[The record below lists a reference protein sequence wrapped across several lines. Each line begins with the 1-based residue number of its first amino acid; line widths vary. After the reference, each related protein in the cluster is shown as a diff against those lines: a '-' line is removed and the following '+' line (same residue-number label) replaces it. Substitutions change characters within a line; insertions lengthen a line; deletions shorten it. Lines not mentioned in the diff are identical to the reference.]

1 MSAATWYRWRDG
13 RLLLDCRLKPRGRA
27 NRVLG
32 LRQGRLQ
39 VQVKAP
45 PVDGKANA
53 ALCALLATEFRLP
66 RQRAELVS
74 GARGPDKTVAL
85 HQPAGLPDWF
95 TELSQSPA

>member
-1 MSAATWYRWRDG
+1 MNPAAWYRWRADQ
-13 RLLLDCRLKPRGRA
+13 LLLDCRLKPRGRA

-53 ALCALLATEFRLP
+53 ALCSLLATEFQLP
-66 RQRAELVS
+66 RQHAELVS
-74 GARGPDKTVAL
+74 GARGPNKTVAL
-85 HQPAGLPDWF
+85 HQPAVLPDWF
-95 TELSQSPA
+95 SELSQSPA